1 MGNKEVYEFPVN
13 AWFDI
18 SEGDGKIQR
27 DVLAGATQPMG
38 KSKRACLFVR
48 ISAFDLNL
56 LGFVCL
62 CMCV

>member
-38 KSKRACLFVR
+38 KSKRACLFAG
-48 ISAFDLNL
+48 ISAF
-56 LGFVCL
+56 G
-62 CMCV
+62 

>member
-1 MGNKEVYEFPVN
+1 MCYGVFQVIIDDMGNKEVYEFPVD

-38 KSKRACLFVR
+38 KSFVKK
-48 ISAFDLNL
+48 
-56 LGFVCL
+56 
-62 CMCV
+62 CVR